1 MKVFKN
7 LQNCRVCNSKNLT
20 EVVKIDD
27 QYLSPTFVKSNEGNP
42 LSKIKVPHTLMLCR
56 ECNLLQLKETVDPD
70 LLYKNYFYRS
80 AVSDTMRKDL
90 GDVVSDVLSRV
101 ELQDGDYVLDIGA
114 NDCTMISY
122 FPDNLKRCGIEPAEN
137 IDWQHVDSSI
147 KIVNDYF
154 NDRSISKATNGNKVK
169 VFTSCAMFY
178 DLDDPNSFV
187 NTMKQNL
194 HEEGVICIQLSYLP
208 AMLKNINFYDICNE
222 HLEYYSLTTLQNLMS
237 RHDLEIYDASE
248 NDVNGGSI
256 RIMIKHKL
264 SKTKKTV
271 RLSNLLQIESEM
283 NLDRE
288 ETYKSFHKKILDMKE
303 KIKSTIG
310 SETKNGNLV
319 IGLGASTK
327 GNMLLQTFNIGKE
340 TIQYI
345 SERNPDKVGLRTLG
359 TDIELIS
366 EEQARAMNPTY
377 MLVLPWYFKNE
388 IVKRERE
395 YLENGGKLLIPM
407 PYPHIVHKDGETIL

>member
-1 MKVFKN
+1 
-7 LQNCRVCNSKNLT
+7 
-20 EVVKIDD
+20 
-27 QYLSPTFVKSNEGNP
+27 
-42 LSKIKVPHTLMLCR
+42 
-56 ECNLLQLKETVDPD
+56 
-70 LLYKNYFYRS
+70 
-80 AVSDTMRKDL
+80 
-90 GDVVSDVLSRV
+90 
-101 ELQDGDYVLDIGA
+101 
-114 NDCTMISY
+114 
-122 FPDNLKRCGIEPAEN
+122 
-137 IDWQHVDSSI
+137 
-147 KIVNDYF
+147 
-154 NDRSISKATNGNKVK
+154 
-169 VFTSCAMFY
+169 
-178 DLDDPNSFV
+178 
-187 NTMKQNL
+187 
-194 HEEGVICIQLSYLP
+194 
-208 AMLKNINFYDICNE
+208 
-222 HLEYYSLTTLQNLMS
+222 MS